1 MAALDYQVQQI
12 DITRWSTLISILYY
26 LQADAVKRLSISI
39 DPLIDSSVIKPE
51 EAYQITNS

>member
-12 DITRWSTLISILYY
+12 DITRWSTLTSILYY
-26 LQADAVKRLSISI
+26 LQADGVKRLSISI

>member
-1 MAALDYQVQQI
+1 MAALDYQIQQI
-12 DITRWSTLISILYY
+12 DITRWSTLTSILYY

>member
-12 DITRWSTLISILYY
+12 DITRWSTLTNILYY

-39 DPLIDSSVIKPE
+39 DPLIDSSVINPE

>member
-12 DITRWSTLISILYY
+12 DITRWSTLASILYY